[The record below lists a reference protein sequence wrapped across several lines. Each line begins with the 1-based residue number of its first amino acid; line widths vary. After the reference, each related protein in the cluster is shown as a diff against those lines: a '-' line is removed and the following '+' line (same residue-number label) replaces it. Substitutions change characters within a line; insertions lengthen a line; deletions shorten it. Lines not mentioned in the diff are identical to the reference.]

1 MTAPELPI
9 SAASVRQAQSR
20 VREKIQRLISISE
33 LVVVVAAEILMA
45 LAIVIA
51 GLILYGLFVYGV
63 LTSIIKVS
71 SLDQLQADLQHV
83 FAGVLLLVL
92 GLELMKSLES
102 FFVGFR
108 VQVEI
113 IVIVAIIA
121 VARHVL
127 LIDFEHAQ
135 PTRILAAGGLILA
148 LAIAYALVRQPQQ
161 NSPGRAAEPG

>member
-1 MTAPELPI
+1 MSAPELPI
-9 SAASVRQAQSR
+9 SAASVRRAQSR

-45 LAIVIA
+45 LAVIIA

-71 SLDQLQADLQHV
+71 SLDQLQTDLQHV

-127 LIDFEHAQ
+127 LIDYEHAE
-135 PTRILAAGGLILA
+135 PIKILAVGGLILA
-148 LAIAYALVRQPQQ
+148 LAIAYVLVRQPRQ
-161 NSPGRAAEPG
+161 SPPEGAAETG

>member
-1 MTAPELPI
+1 MTD
-9 SAASVRQAQSR
+9 AAVHKARSRIRQ
-20 VREKIQRLISISE
+20 KIQRLISVSE

-45 LAIVIA
+45 VAIVIA

-113 IVIVAIIA
+113 IVVVGLIA

-127 LIDFEHAQ
+127 LIDYEHAE
-135 PTRILAAGGLILA
+135 PMRILAPAGLLLA
-148 LAIAYALVRQPQQ
+148 LAISYVLVRQPRQ
-161 NSPGRAAEPG
+161 NPPAEAA

>member
-1 MTAPELPI
+1 MAAPELPI

-20 VREKIQRLISISE
+20 IRERLQRLISVSE
-33 LVVVVAAEILMA
+33 LVVVVAAELLMA
-45 LAIVIA
+45 AAIVVA
-51 GLILYGLFVYGV
+51 GLILYALFLYGV
-63 LTSIIKVS
+63 LNAIFTVR
-71 SLDQLQADLQHV
+71 SLDDLQTDLQHV

-108 VQVEI
+108 VQVEL

-127 LIDFEHAQ
+127 LIDYEHAD
-135 PTRILAAGGLILA
+135 PLKMLANAGLILA
-148 LAIAYALVRQPQQ
+148 LAISYILVRQPEQ
-161 NSPGRAAEPG
+161 NLPG